1 MSKPSKI
8 LSVSPN
14 LCVCLTIFGHV
25 VLFYVKYL
33 LGQYRLENVK
43 PTSSD
48 DLFTFPLKFTAW
60 KETSKACAGKRVTVW
75 VMSGQCFGKC
85 LFALR
90 FIYTNRLHKCSGS
103 VNSGREGNLVGSLQ
117 ARFAADCRDSSAL
130 VSAWVPGLWDPDS
143 NKTQKLRTN
152 LRG

>member
-25 VLFYVKYL
+25 VLFLCYL

-48 DLFTFPLKFTAW
+48 DLFIFL
-60 KETSKACAGKRVTVW
+60 
-75 VMSGQCFGKC
+75 
-85 LFALR
+85 
-90 FIYTNRLHKCSGS
+90 
-103 VNSGREGNLVGSLQ
+103 
-117 ARFAADCRDSSAL
+117 SSSQLEKKPQKHVLANGLLSELCL
-130 VSAWVPGLWDPDS
+130 VSALENVCLLLGSYTPTGF
-143 NKTQKLRTN
+143 TN
-152 LRG
+152 ALVL